1 MECRTITPSSG
12 EQRCAFLEEG
22 IVVTHADMFEHAN
35 RDDAIKRPMQVTIV
49 LQEKTGAIA

>member
-1 MECRTITPSSG
+1 MQDHHAVVR

-49 LQEKTGAIA
+49 LQEKMGAIA